1 MGINKKMSSAVT
13 QKEIEESRKKFAGKG
28 SQKRKKF
35 VTHKAHAV
43 QDKEISKL
51 AKKTQAKKL
60 TDTVEVNMFMDD
72 NTVMHFKKP
81 SLEYSLKEK
90 TSFLSGQMEKKHIKD
105 LLPNIIKQLGP
116 KQFSFMKDFA
126 ETL

>member
-1 MGINKKMSSAVT
+1 
-13 QKEIEESRKKFAGKG
+13 
-28 SQKRKKF
+28 
-35 VTHKAHAV
+35 
-43 QDKEISKL
+43 
-51 AKKTQAKKL
+51 
-60 TDTVEVNMFMDD
+60 MFMDD

-90 TSFLSGQMEKKHIKD
+90 VSFLSGQMEKKHIKD

-126 ETL
+126 ETLKHSHKHENGHDHEHDHGKCEEAPELVDFEEVSKKD

>member
-1 MGINKKMSSAVT
+1 
-13 QKEIEESRKKFAGKG
+13 
-28 SQKRKKF
+28 
-35 VTHKAHAV
+35 
-43 QDKEISKL
+43 
-51 AKKTQAKKL
+51 
-60 TDTVEVNMFMDD
+60 MFMDD

-90 TSFLSGQMEKKHIKD
+90 VSFLNGPMEKKHIKD

-126 ETL
+126 ETLKSSDKKNNASEEAPELVDFEEVSKN